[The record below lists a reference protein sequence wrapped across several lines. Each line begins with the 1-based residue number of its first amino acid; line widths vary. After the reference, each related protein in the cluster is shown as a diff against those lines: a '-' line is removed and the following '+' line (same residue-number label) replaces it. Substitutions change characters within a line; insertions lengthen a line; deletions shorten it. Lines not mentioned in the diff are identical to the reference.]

1 VLDRQSADDAGPQTI
16 QVRTC
21 PPDNAT
27 RLRLTLG
34 QGGSKIILKYAGK
47 DAT

>member
-1 VLDRQSADDAGPQTI
+1 MFVRQSADGAGPQTI

-21 PPDNAT
+21 PPDSA
-27 RLRLTLG
+27 RHRLTLD